1 MSAPL
6 LTAVKAPFDRHFLRK
21 TIVSRLTH
29 TDISMQFSFQMRT
42 HVQAEQ
48 IRLITMV
55 DVNLEGR
62 GNAVALPKHTSYPG
76 IKRQL
81 AVRVSRRSLRWTPVE
96 YTLSVGSGQE
106 PPEEAFEEAEAI
118 DCYDV
123 TKYVQLGLIIVRAP

>member
-1 MSAPL
+1 
-6 LTAVKAPFDRHFLRK
+6 
-21 TIVSRLTH
+21 
-29 TDISMQFSFQMRT
+29 MQFSFQMRT
-42 HVQAEQ
+42 HVQAEP

-62 GNAVALPKHTSYPG
+62 GSAVALPKHTSYPG

-81 AVRVSRRSLRWTPVE
+81 AVRVSRRSLRWTPIE

-106 PPEEAFEEAEAI
+106 PPEEAFEEAVAI